1 MSKRVLKRIIE
12 AYLTKFAEPKLK
24 KLTGEDIT
32 LTLDNVTENRYQEI
46 VVFVNTDP
54 KIKNENLVHDV
65 VKKYVYDALNFLGE
79 DSMSARVI
87 IDNKNGVWFEEEVPY
102 QETIKEEKRIRVF
115 TESIEDEELK
125 WHRDREDRIVKV
137 LESNKWFLQ
146 MDDQLPVELLVG
158 ESYHIPQ
165 GAYHRVIKG
174 KGDLKV
180 SVTFI

>member
-1 MSKRVLKRIIE
+1 MSKRVLKRVIE
-12 AYLTKFAEPKLK
+12 TYLTKFAEPKLK
-24 KLTGEDIT
+24 QLTGEDIT
-32 LTLDNVTENRYQEI
+32 LTLDNVTENRYKEI
-46 VVFVNTDP
+46 VVFINTDP
-54 KIKNENLVHDV
+54 EVKNRNIVHDV
-65 VKKYVYDALNFLGE
+65 IKNYVYQALNFLSE

-87 IDNKNGVWFEEEVPY
+87 INNENGVWFEEEVPY

-146 MDDQLPVELLVG
+146 MDNQLPTELLVD
-158 ESYHIPQ
+158 ESYLIPQ
-165 GAYHRVIKG
+165 GVYHRVIKG
-174 KGDLKV
+174 KGDLKI

>member
-1 MSKRVLKRIIE
+1 
-12 AYLTKFAEPKLK
+12 
-24 KLTGEDIT
+24 
-32 LTLDNVTENRYQEI
+32 
-46 VVFVNTDP
+46 
-54 KIKNENLVHDV
+54 
-65 VKKYVYDALNFLGE
+65 
-79 DSMSARVI
+79 MSARVI